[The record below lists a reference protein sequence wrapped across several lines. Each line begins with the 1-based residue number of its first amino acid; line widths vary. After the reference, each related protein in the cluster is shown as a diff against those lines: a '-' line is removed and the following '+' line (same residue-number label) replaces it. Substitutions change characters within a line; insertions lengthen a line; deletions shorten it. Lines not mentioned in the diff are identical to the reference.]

1 MEKSLFLHSSPH
13 HFCRMFTTFS
23 ITRKFVS
30 LVVVL
35 LLAVSVFIAIFVPAR
50 QEQQMLASMSEKA
63 QIVATVIAS
72 NVAPALVFEDVTTIK
87 ASLETLKS
95 LPDARFGMVFNVQK
109 ASVADYGTESAA
121 QYKVQVDAEL
131 GKTIPQVL
139 ELPGMLIAVVPIVSN
154 GASQGTFVVGFSTES
169 MEMNIRQS
177 RWVMIGIGTAILLVG
192 GAIFGFLTLQI
203 VKPLRALA
211 RAAREVAAGNINVE
225 VQASTTDEIGVLA
238 DAFNIMITNIRSSMG
253 EIQQNADAAK
263 HAAQEAHEAR
273 KASEEQQEYLSGNV
287 QNILLVMQNFA
298 MGDLTAHLAVKN
310 NDAVGMISRGFNE
323 AVANIRQLV
332 VQVIEAVRETANA
345 SSHIAE
351 VSQAMAEDIRHQA
364 RQTGAIASLIERMDT
379 ISGHNANEA
388 ARAARESAEASTD
401 AQNGGVVVTSTI
413 QGITTIASVVAKSA
427 STIEALGKSSEQ
439 IGEIVQVIE
448 EIADQTNLLALNAA
462 IEAARAGEQGRGFAV
477 VADEVRK
484 LAERTQKATKEI
496 GTTIRVIQSDTN
508 EAVRAMHEGT
518 REMDKGKTS
527 AAQAAEAL
535 ERIINRTSNVAAII
549 SAMAESSKEQTST
562 SSNIVENVEN
572 ISAVTE
578 AATSSTSEIE
588 RTVQAL
594 QGLTDNLLNLV
605 TRFQTDTDSPYQGA
619 LSHTSR
625 RSRLQAPR

>member
-1 MEKSLFLHSSPH
+1 
-13 HFCRMFTTFS
+13 MFTTFS

-50 QEQQMLASMSEKA
+50 QEQQMLGSMSEKA

-72 NVAPALVFEDVTTIK
+72 NIAPALVFEDATTIK

-95 LPDARFGMVFNVQK
+95 LPDAQFGLVFNAQK
-109 ASVADYGTESAA
+109 GSVAEYGTQAA
-121 QYKVQVDAEL
+121 VQYKSQIDGEL
-131 GKTIPQVL
+131 GKAAPQVL
-139 ELPGMLIAVVPIVSN
+139 DAPGMLIAVVPIVSN
-154 GASQGTFVVGFSTES
+154 GASQGTLVVGFSTETL
-169 MEMNIRQS
+169 EMNIRQS
-177 RWVMIGIGTAILLVG
+177 RWVMIGIGMAILLVG
-192 GAIFGFLTLQI
+192 SMIFGFLTLQI

-211 RAAREVAAGNINVE
+211 RAAREVSDGNINVE
-225 VQASTTDEIGVLA
+225 VRASTTDEIGVLA
-238 DAFNIMITNIRSSMG
+238 GAFNIMIANIRSSMS
-253 EIQQNADAAK
+253 EIQQSADAAQR
-263 HAAQEAHEAR
+263 AAQEAHEAR
-273 KASEEQQEYLSGNV
+273 HASEEQQAYLSGNV
-287 QNILLVMQNFA
+287 QSILLVMQNFA
-298 MGDLTAHLAVKN
+298 QGDLTAHLAVKN
-310 NDAVGMISRGFNE
+310 NDAIGMISRGFNE
-323 AVANIRQLV
+323 AVAKIRNLV
-332 VQVIEAVRETANA
+332 VQVIEAVHETANA

-364 RQTGAIASLIERMDT
+364 RQTLAIADLIERMDT
-379 ISGHNANEA
+379 ITGHNADEA

-413 QGITTIASVVAKSA
+413 QGITTIAGVVAKSA

-496 GTTIRVIQSDTN
+496 GTTIRVIQSDTT

-518 REMDKGKTS
+518 REMERGKTS

-535 ERIINRTSNVAAII
+535 ERIINRTSNVAEII
-549 SAMAESSKEQTST
+549 SSMADSSKEQTAT
-562 SSNIVENVEN
+562 SGNIVKNVEN

-578 AATSSTSEIE
+578 AATSSTGEIE
-588 RTVQAL
+588 RTVQTL

-605 TRFQTDTDSPYQGA
+605 TRFQTETDTMPQRKA
-619 LSHTSR
+619 LPTSSSSALTR
-625 RSRLQAPR
+625 

>member
-1 MEKSLFLHSSPH
+1 
-13 HFCRMFTTFS
+13 MFTTFS

-63 QIVATVIAS
+63 QIVAIVIAS
-72 NVAPALVFEDVTTIK
+72 NVAPALVFEDATTIK
-87 ASLETLKS
+87 ASLEALKS

-109 ASVADYGTESAA
+109 SSVADYGTQSAA
-121 QYKVQVDAEL
+121 QYKAQIDAEL
-131 GKTIPQVL
+131 GKTMPQVL
-139 ELPGMLIAVVPIVSN
+139 ELPGMLVAVVPIVSN
-154 GASQGTFVVGFSTES
+154 GASQGTFVVGFSTET

-177 RWVMIGIGTAILLVG
+177 RWVVIGIGAAILLVG
-192 GAIFGFLTLQI
+192 GVIFGFLTLQI

-238 DAFNIMITNIRSSMG
+238 SAFNIMITNIRSSMG
-253 EIQQNADAAK
+253 EIQQNADVAK
-263 HAAQEAHEAR
+263 RAAQEAQEAR

-298 MGDLTAHLAVKN
+298 QGDLTAHLAVKN
-310 NDAVGMISRGFNE
+310 NDAIGMISRGFNE

-351 VSQAMAEDIRHQA
+351 VSQAMAEDIRRQA

-379 ISGHNANEA
+379 ITGHNANEA

-605 TRFQTDTDSPYQGA
+605 TRFQTDADSSYQGA
-619 LSHTSR
+619 LPTTSR
-625 RSRLQAPR
+625 RNRLQAPR

>member
-1 MEKSLFLHSSPH
+1 
-13 HFCRMFTTFS
+13 MFTTFS

-50 QEQQMLASMSEKA
+50 QEQQMLGSMSEKA

-72 NVAPALVFEDVTTIK
+72 NIAPALVFEDATTIK
-87 ASLETLKS
+87 SSLETLKS
-95 LPDARFGMVFNVQK
+95 LPDARFGLVFNAQK
-109 ASVADYGTESAA
+109 GSVAEYGTQAA
-121 QYKVQVDAEL
+121 VQYKSQIDGEL
-131 GKTIPQVL
+131 GKAAPQVL
-139 ELPGMLIAVVPIVSN
+139 DASGMLIAVVPIVSN
-154 GASQGTFVVGFSTES
+154 GASQGTLVVGFSTETL
-169 MEMNIRQS
+169 EMNIRQS
-177 RWVMIGIGTAILLVG
+177 RWVMIGIGMAILLVG
-192 GAIFGFLTLQI
+192 SMIFGFLTLQI

-211 RAAREVAAGNINVE
+211 RAAREVSDGNINVE
-225 VQASTTDEIGVLA
+225 VRASTTDEIGVLA
-238 DAFNIMITNIRSSMG
+238 GAFNIMIANIRSSMS
-253 EIQQNADAAK
+253 EIQQSADAAQR
-263 HAAQEAHEAR
+263 AAQEAHEAR
-273 KASEEQQEYLSGNV
+273 HASEEQQAYLSGNV
-287 QNILLVMQNFA
+287 QSILLVMQNFA
-298 MGDLTAHLAVKN
+298 QGDLTAHLAVKN
-310 NDAVGMISRGFNE
+310 NDAIGMISRGFNE
-323 AVANIRQLV
+323 AVAKIRNLV
-332 VQVIEAVRETANA
+332 VQVIEAVHETANA

-364 RQTGAIASLIERMDT
+364 RQTLAIADLIERMDT
-379 ISGHNANEA
+379 ITGHNADEA

-413 QGITTIASVVAKSA
+413 QGITTIAGVVAKSA

-518 REMDKGKTS
+518 REMERGKTS

-535 ERIINRTSNVAAII
+535 ERIINRTSNVAEII
-549 SAMAESSKEQTST
+549 SSMADSSKEQTAT
-562 SSNIVENVEN
+562 SGNIVKNVEN

-578 AATSSTSEIE
+578 AATSSTGEIE
-588 RTVQAL
+588 RTVQTL

-605 TRFQTDTDSPYQGA
+605 TRFQTETDTMPQRKA
-619 LSHTSR
+619 LPTSSSSALTR
-625 RSRLQAPR
+625 

>member
-1 MEKSLFLHSSPH
+1 
-13 HFCRMFTTFS
+13 MFTTFS

-63 QIVATVIAS
+63 QIVAIVIAS
-72 NVAPALVFEDVTTIK
+72 NVAPALVFEDATTIK
-87 ASLETLKS
+87 ASLEALKS

-109 ASVADYGTESAA
+109 SSVADYGTQSAA
-121 QYKVQVDAEL
+121 QYKAQIDAEL
-131 GKTIPQVL
+131 GKTMPQVL
-139 ELPGMLIAVVPIVSN
+139 ELPGMLVAVVPIVSN
-154 GASQGTFVVGFSTES
+154 GASQGTFVVGFSTET

-177 RWVMIGIGTAILLVG
+177 RWVVIGIGAAILLVG
-192 GAIFGFLTLQI
+192 GVIFGFLTLQI

-238 DAFNIMITNIRSSMG
+238 SAFNIMITNIRSSMG
-253 EIQQNADAAK
+253 EIQQNADVAK
-263 HAAQEAHEAR
+263 RAAQEAHEAHEAHEAR

-298 MGDLTAHLAVKN
+298 QGDLTAHLAVKN
-310 NDAVGMISRGFNE
+310 NDAIGMISRGFNE

-351 VSQAMAEDIRHQA
+351 VSQAMAEDIRRQA

-379 ISGHNANEA
+379 ITGHNANEA

-605 TRFQTDTDSPYQGA
+605 TRFQTDADSSYQGA
-619 LSHTSR
+619 LPTTSR
-625 RSRLQAPR
+625 RNRLQAPR

>member
-1 MEKSLFLHSSPH
+1 
-13 HFCRMFTTFS
+13 MFTTFS

-50 QEQQMLASMSEKA
+50 QEQQMLSSMSEKA

-72 NVAPALVFEDVTTIK
+72 NIAPALVFEDATTIK

-95 LPDARFGMVFNVQK
+95 LPDARFGLVFNAQK
-109 ASVADYGTESAA
+109 GSVAEYGTQSAV
-121 QYKVQVDAEL
+121 QYKSQIDSEL
-131 GKTIPQVL
+131 GKASPQVL
-139 ELPGMLIAVVPIVSN
+139 DAPRMLIAVVPIVSN
-154 GASQGTFVVGFSTES
+154 GASQGTLVVGFSTETL
-169 MEMNIRQS
+169 EMNIRQS
-177 RWVMIGIGTAILLVG
+177 RWVMIGIGMAILLVG
-192 GAIFGFLTLQI
+192 SMIFGFLTLQI

-211 RAAREVAAGNINVE
+211 RAAREVSEGNINVE
-225 VQASTTDEIGVLA
+225 VRASTTDEIGVLA
-238 DAFNIMITNIRSSMG
+238 GAFNIMIANIRSSMS
-253 EIQQNADAAK
+253 EIQQSADAAQR
-263 HAAQEAHEAR
+263 AAQEAHEAR
-273 KASEEQQEYLSGNV
+273 HASEEQQAYLSGNV
-287 QNILLVMQNFA
+287 QSILLVMQNFA
-298 MGDLTAHLAVKN
+298 QGDLTAHLAVKN
-310 NDAVGMISRGFNE
+310 NDAIGMISRGFNE
-323 AVANIRQLV
+323 AVAKIRNLV
-332 VQVIEAVRETANA
+332 VQVIEAVHETANA

-364 RQTGAIASLIERMDT
+364 RQTLAIADLIERMDT
-379 ISGHNANEA
+379 ITGHNADEA

-413 QGITTIASVVAKSA
+413 QGINTIAGVVAKSA

-518 REMDKGKTS
+518 REMERGKTS

-535 ERIINRTSNVAAII
+535 ERIINRTSNVAEII
-549 SAMAESSKEQTST
+549 SSMADSSKEQTAT
-562 SSNIVENVEN
+562 SGNIVKNVEN

-578 AATSSTSEIE
+578 AATSSTGEIE
-588 RTVQAL
+588 RTVQTL

-605 TRFQTDTDSPYQGA
+605 TRFQTETGTMPQRKA
-619 LSHTSR
+619 LPTSSLSSSSSALTR
-625 RSRLQAPR
+625 

>member
-1 MEKSLFLHSSPH
+1 
-13 HFCRMFTTFS
+13 MFTTFS

-63 QIVATVIAS
+63 QIVAIVIAS
-72 NVAPALVFEDVTTIK
+72 NVAPALVFEDATTIK
-87 ASLETLKS
+87 ASLEALKS

-109 ASVADYGTESAA
+109 SSVADYGTQSAA
-121 QYKVQVDAEL
+121 QYKAQIDAEL
-131 GKTIPQVL
+131 GKTMPQVL
-139 ELPGMLIAVVPIVSN
+139 ELPGMLVAVVPIVSN
-154 GASQGTFVVGFSTES
+154 GASQGTFVVGFSTET

-177 RWVMIGIGTAILLVG
+177 RWVVIGIGAAILLVG
-192 GAIFGFLTLQI
+192 GVIFGFLTLQI

-238 DAFNIMITNIRSSMG
+238 SAFNIMITNIRSSMG
-253 EIQQNADAAK
+253 EIQQNADVAK
-263 HAAQEAHEAR
+263 RAAQEAQEAR

-298 MGDLTAHLAVKN
+298 QGDLTAHLAVKN
-310 NDAVGMISRGFNE
+310 NDAIGMISRGFNE

-351 VSQAMAEDIRHQA
+351 VSQAMAEDIRRQA

-379 ISGHNANEA
+379 ITGHNANEA

-605 TRFQTDTDSPYQGA
+605 TRFQTDADSPYQGA
-619 LSHTSR
+619 LPATSR
-625 RSRLQAPR
+625 RNRLQAPR

>member
-1 MEKSLFLHSSPH
+1 
-13 HFCRMFTTFS
+13 MFTTFS

-50 QEQQMLASMSEKA
+50 QEQQMLMSMSEKA

-72 NVAPALVFEDVTTIK
+72 NIAPALVFEDATTIK

-95 LPDARFGMVFNVQK
+95 LPDARFGFVFNAQK
-109 ASVADYGTESAA
+109 GSVAEYGTQAGT
-121 QYKVQVDAEL
+121 QYKSQIDAEL
-131 GKTIPQVL
+131 GKAAPQVL
-139 ELPGMLIAVVPIVSN
+139 GVQGMLLAVVPIVSN
-154 GASQGTFVVGFSTES
+154 GTSQGTLVVGFSTETL
-169 MEMNIRQS
+169 EMNIRQS
-177 RWVMIGIGTAILLVG
+177 RWVMIGIGMAILLVG
-192 GAIFGFLTLQI
+192 SMIFGFLTLQI

-211 RAAREVAAGNINVE
+211 RAAREVSEGNINVE

-238 DAFNIMITNIRSSMG
+238 GAFNIMITNIRSSMS
-253 EIQQNADAAK
+253 EIQQSADAAQR
-263 HAAQEAHEAR
+263 AAQEAHEAR
-273 KASEEQQEYLSGNV
+273 QASEEQQAYLSGNV
-287 QNILLVMQNFA
+287 QSILLVMQNFA
-298 MGDLTAHLAVKN
+298 QGDLTAHLAVKN
-310 NDAVGMISRGFNE
+310 NDAIGMISRGFNE
-323 AVANIRQLV
+323 AVAKIRNLV
-332 VQVIEAVRETANA
+332 VQVIEAVHETANA

-364 RQTGAIASLIERMDT
+364 RQTSAIASLIERMDT
-379 ISGHNANEA
+379 ITGHNANEA
-388 ARAARESAEASTD
+388 ARAARESAEASAD

-413 QGITTIASVVAKSA
+413 QGITTIAGVVAKSA
-427 STIEALGKSSEQ
+427 STIEALGKSGEQ

-496 GTTIRVIQSDTN
+496 ATTIRVIQSDTN

-518 REMDKGKTS
+518 REMERGKTS

-535 ERIINRTSNVAAII
+535 ERIINRTSNVADII
-549 SAMAESSKEQTST
+549 SLMADSSKEQTAT
-562 SSNIVENVEN
+562 SGNIVKNVEN

-578 AATSSTSEIE
+578 AATSSTGEIE
-588 RTVQAL
+588 RTVQTL

-605 TRFQTDTDSPYQGA
+605 TRFQTETGAMPQRKA
-619 LSHTSR
+619 LSTS
-625 RSRLQAPR
+625 SSSSAVTRL

>member
-1 MEKSLFLHSSPH
+1 
-13 HFCRMFTTFS
+13 MFTTFS

-50 QEQQMLASMSEKA
+50 QEQQMLMSMSEKA

-72 NVAPALVFEDVTTIK
+72 NIAPALVFEDATTIK

-95 LPDARFGMVFNVQK
+95 LPDARFGFVFNAQK
-109 ASVADYGTESAA
+109 GSVAEYGAQTAV
-121 QYKVQVDAEL
+121 QYKSQIDAEL
-131 GKTIPQVL
+131 GKAAPQVL
-139 ELPGMLIAVVPIVSN
+139 GVQGMLIAVVPIVSN
-154 GASQGTFVVGFSTES
+154 GASQGTLVVGFSTETL
-169 MEMNIRQS
+169 EMNIRQS
-177 RWVMIGIGTAILLVG
+177 RWVMIGIGMAILLVG
-192 GAIFGFLTLQI
+192 SMIFGFLTLQI

-211 RAAREVAAGNINVE
+211 RAAREVSEGNINVE

-238 DAFNIMITNIRSSMG
+238 GAFNIMITNIRSSMS
-253 EIQQNADAAK
+253 EIQQSADAAQR
-263 HAAQEAHEAR
+263 AAQEAHEAR
-273 KASEEQQEYLSGNV
+273 QASEEQQAYLSGNV
-287 QNILLVMQNFA
+287 QSILLVMQNFA
-298 MGDLTAHLAVKN
+298 QGDLTAHLAVKN
-310 NDAVGMISRGFNE
+310 NDAIGMISRGFNE
-323 AVANIRQLV
+323 AVAKIRNLV
-332 VQVIEAVRETANA
+332 VQVIEAVHETANA

-379 ISGHNANEA
+379 ITGHNANEA
-388 ARAARESAEASTD
+388 ARAARESAEASAD

-413 QGITTIASVVAKSA
+413 QGITTIAGVVAKSA
-427 STIEALGKSSEQ
+427 STIEALGKSGEQ

-496 GTTIRVIQSDTN
+496 ATTIRVIQSDTN

-518 REMDKGKTS
+518 REMERGKTS

-535 ERIINRTSNVAAII
+535 ERIINRTSNVADII
-549 SAMAESSKEQTST
+549 SSMADSSKEQTAT
-562 SSNIVENVEN
+562 SGNIVKNVEN

-578 AATSSTSEIE
+578 AATSSTGEIE
-588 RTVQAL
+588 RTVQTL

-605 TRFQTDTDSPYQGA
+605 TRFQTETGAMPQRKA
-619 LSHTSR
+619 LSTS
-625 RSRLQAPR
+625 SSSSAVTRL

>member
-1 MEKSLFLHSSPH
+1 
-13 HFCRMFTTFS
+13 MFTTFS

-72 NVAPALVFEDVTTIK
+72 NVAPALVFEDATTIK

-95 LPDARFGMVFNVQK
+95 LPDARFGMVFNMQK
-109 ASVADYGTESAA
+109 SSVADYGTQSAA
-121 QYKVQVDAEL
+121 QYKAQIDAEL
-131 GKTIPQVL
+131 GKTMPQVL
-139 ELPGMLIAVVPIVSN
+139 ELPGMLVAVVPIVSN
-154 GASQGTFVVGFSTES
+154 GASQGTFVVGFSTET

-177 RWVMIGIGTAILLVG
+177 RWVVIGIGTAILLVG
-192 GAIFGFLTLQI
+192 GVIFGFLTLQI

-238 DAFNIMITNIRSSMG
+238 SAFNIMITNIRSSMS
-253 EIQQNADAAK
+253 EIQQNADIAK
-263 HAAQEAHEAR
+263 RAAQEAHEAR

-298 MGDLTAHLAVKN
+298 QGDLTAHLAVKN
-310 NDAVGMISRGFNE
+310 NDAIGMISRGFNE

-379 ISGHNANEA
+379 ITGHNADE
-388 ARAARESAEASTD
+388 AARESAEASTD

-605 TRFQTDTDSPYQGA
+605 TRFQTDTGSAYQEA
-619 LSHTSR
+619 LPTTSR
-625 RSRLQAPR
+625 RNRLQAPR